1 MAKRKNCFLRCI
13 FFSFLFHSLHVCF
26 FYFLNRSMY
35 VFGGFQGV
43 LLNDVLSF
51 TPGESV
57 INSININIYNGYEV
71 KLTINE

>member
-1 MAKRKNCFLRCI
+1 
-13 FFSFLFHSLHVCF
+13 
-26 FYFLNRSMY
+26 MY

-71 KLTINE
+71 KLTINEWGWVSYEELWRSRRV

>member
-1 MAKRKNCFLRCI
+1 
-13 FFSFLFHSLHVCF
+13 
-26 FYFLNRSMY
+26 MY

-57 INSININIYNGYEV
+57 IHSININIYNCYEV

>member
-1 MAKRKNCFLRCI
+1 MFSEVYS
-13 FFSFLFHSLHVCF
+13 FSFLFYSFHVCC

-57 INSININIYNGYEV
+57 IHSININIYNCYEG
-71 KLTINE
+71 KLTINR

>member
-1 MAKRKNCFLRCI
+1 
-13 FFSFLFHSLHVCF
+13 
-26 FYFLNRSMY
+26 MY

-71 KLTINE
+71 KLTVNE

>member
-1 MAKRKNCFLRCI
+1 
-13 FFSFLFHSLHVCF
+13 
-26 FYFLNRSMY
+26 MY

-43 LLNDVLSF
+43 LLSDVLSF

-57 INSININIYNGYEV
+57 IHNININIYNCYEV

>member
-1 MAKRKNCFLRCI
+1 
-13 FFSFLFHSLHVCF
+13 
-26 FYFLNRSMY
+26 MY

-57 INSININIYNGYEV
+57 VNSININIYNGYEV
-71 KLTINE
+71 KLTINEWGWVPYEELWRSRRV